1 MNLSTER
8 LYVRT
13 VLLVEDEPTLVETLT
28 YRLEQEGLRVVTAGD
43 GVSALRQVEVHSPD
57 LILLDLM
64 LPEMDGR
71 EVCRELRARR
81 YHKPILMLTARGEEM
96 DKVIGLEVGADD
108 YITKPFGTSELIA
121 RVRAHL
127 RRFERLVGEEASSVL
142 SAGGVTLDRE
152 RREVRSGGEIVSLTP
167 GEFELLSYLMT
178 HPNQTLSR
186 RELLEKVWG
195 YPCGG
200 DPSIVNVAVQR
211 LREKLKPAGPIS
223 TIRGVGYLFE
233 AE

>member
-1 MNLSTER
+1 M
-8 LYVRT
+8 RT
-13 VLLVEDEPTLVETLT
+13 VLLVEDELTLVETLS
-28 YRLEQEGLRVVTAGD
+28 YRLEQEGFRVVTAGD
-43 GVSALRQVEVHSPD
+43 GQTALRQVEVHSPD
-57 LILLDLM
+57 LILLDVM

-81 YHKPILMLTARGEEM
+81 FDRPILMLTARSEEM
-96 DKVIGLEVGADD
+96 DKVVGLEVGADD

-127 RRFERLVGEEASSVL
+127 RRFERLVGSEESSLL
-142 SAGGVTLDRE
+142 SAGGVTLDRD
-152 RREVRSGGEIVSLTP
+152 RREVRSGGEMVCLTP
-167 GEFELLSYLMT
+167 GEFELLSYLMRHT
-178 HPNQTLSR
+178 NQTLSR

-195 YPCGG
+195 YPGGG
-200 DPSIVNVAVQR
+200 DASVVNVAVQR
-211 LREKLKPAGPIS
+211 LREKLKPADPIT